1 MRATVVL
8 APALLLAALVSAC
21 GGGGDSGS
29 SGDSAGGSDVPEAA
43 SGSDAGRDLSA
54 PAARRTAVR
63 TEAVIYTASVELH
76 AENVAEA
83 RLDVLA
89 VVDRYGGELAEE
101 ETASGEEDRLAHARM
116 VLRVPSEVYPE
127 ARKDIEEVAGF
138 GSSRGGREDVT
149 TQVIDNEARIRAQA
163 KGVRRLERLI
173 GQAEDLSE
181 VIALEN
187 QLTRRQAD
195 LDSLRSQQAWLSDQT
210 ALATI
215 TVNIDADPVATS
227 EEDQRGFVSGLE
239 DGWHGL
245 QVFVTGML
253 TVLGALLPFAL
264 LAALVGVPGWL
275 ATRVVSRRRT
285 PAAPPDAG

>member
-1 MRATVVL
+1 
-8 APALLLAALVSAC
+8 
-21 GGGGDSGS
+21 
-29 SGDSAGGSDVPEAA
+29 
-43 SGSDAGRDLSA
+43 
-54 PAARRTAVR
+54 VR

-89 VVDRYGGELAEE
+89 VVDRYGGEVAEE

-127 ARKDIEEVAGF
+127 ARRDIEEVAGF

-227 EEDQRGFVSGLE
+227 EDDQRGFVSGLE

-253 TVLGALLPFAL
+253 TVLGAMLPFAL

-275 ATRVVSRRRT
+275 ATRVVRRRRT

>member
-29 SGDSAGGSDVPEAA
+29 SGDSAGGGDVPEAA
-43 SGSDAGRDLSA
+43 SGSDAGRDRSA

-89 VVDRYGGELAEE
+89 VVDRYGGEVAEE

-245 QVFVTGML
+245 EVFVTGML
-253 TVLGALLPFAL
+253 TVLGAMLPFAL

-275 ATRVVSRRRT
+275 ATRVVRRRRT

>member
-76 AENVAEA
+76 AEDVAEA

-89 VVDRYGGELAEE
+89 VVDRYGGEVAEE

-215 TVNIDADPVATS
+215 TVNIDADPVATY

-275 ATRVVSRRRT
+275 ATRVVRRRRT

>member
-264 LAALVGVPGWL
+264 LAALLGVPGWL
-275 ATRVVSRRRT
+275 ATRVVRRRRT